1 MTPNG
6 DQAKS
11 LLRWFLTMAAGYL
24 VSKGY
29 VTGSGADW
37 FIASGLAGG
46 AAIWSL
52 IFHSGPTKSTLT
64 GVVSAVA
71 PETADDLGIKRS

>member
-11 LLRWFLTMAAGYL
+11 MLRWFLTMLAGYL

-29 VTGSGADW
+29 VTGSGAD
-37 FIASGLAGG
+37 FLVAAGLSGG
-46 AAIWSL
+46 AAIWSMV
-52 IFHSGPTKSTLT
+52 FHAGPTKATLT
-64 GVVSAVA
+64 NVVSAVA
-71 PETADDLGIKRS
+71 PETAEGIGIKRS